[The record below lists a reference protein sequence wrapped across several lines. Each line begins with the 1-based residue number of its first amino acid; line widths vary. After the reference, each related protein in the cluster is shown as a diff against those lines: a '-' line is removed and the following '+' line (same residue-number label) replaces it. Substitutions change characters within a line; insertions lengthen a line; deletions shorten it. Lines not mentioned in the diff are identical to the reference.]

1 MRKIIKFNILY
12 FMNLSALMPLWQKII
27 FSEWTQFSNIQ
38 ISQFSNCRIFKLFP
52 KIILIF
58 ATRTN
63 PPVLIKPYK
72 DQPGTRKQ
80 QVIQMFNAIAG
91 KYDFLNHF
99 LSMNTDVR
107 WRRKVVRKVK
117 MLNAGT
123 QIPLNEINLLDVAT
137 GTGDMAIALLKLKP
151 ASITG
156 VDIAEEMLQ
165 IARKKVD
172 QKGHSSIT
180 FLLGDSEELHF
191 PDQKFDFVTVAFGV
205 RNYENLELGISE
217 MHRVLRPGGFL
228 LILEFSQPS
237 GIMGFFY
244 NFYSKRI
251 LPALAKLFA
260 ADPRAY
266 QYLPESIYAFPH
278 GEKMRDILL
287 KAGFRNSEFTKLSG
301 GIASLYISGK

>member
-1 MRKIIKFNILY
+1 
-12 FMNLSALMPLWQKII
+12 
-27 FSEWTQFSNIQ
+27 
-38 ISQFSNCRIFKLFP
+38 
-52 KIILIF
+52 
-58 ATRTN
+58 
-63 PPVLIKPYK
+63 
-72 DQPGTRKQ
+72 
-80 QVIQMFNAIAG
+80 MFNAIAG

-117 MLNAGT
+117 LLNAGSK
-123 QIPLNEINLLDVAT
+123 IPLNEIQILDVAT
-137 GTGDMAIALLKLKP
+137 GTGDMAIALSKLKP
-151 ASITG
+151 LSITG

-165 IARKKVD
+165 VARKKVD
-172 QKGHSSIT
+172 YKGLSSIG
-180 FLLGDSEELHF
+180 FHLGDSEELLF

-205 RNYENLELGISE
+205 RNYENLEKGIAE
-217 MHRVLRPGGFL
+217 MRRVLKPGGYL

-251 LPALAKLFA
+251 LPSLAKLFA

-287 KAGFRNSEFTKLSG
+287 RAGFVTSEYKKLSG
-301 GIASLYISGK
+301 GIASLYVSGK